1 MNSSLVAISI
11 LVKNNI
17 SRQCLINFLTDI
29 SSQSL
34 GSYLRLSNIY
44 DGNCNKKK
52 TDLIEMVV
60 YGCIT
65 NKLDKKR
72 IEDISLNKAYTIL
85 KEKDISV
92 KSLPGYGN
100 LVLRKK
106 DIKTYNDTIS
116 IEIKE

>member
-11 LVKNNI
+11 LVKYKI
-17 SRQCLINFLTDI
+17 SRQFLIYFFTEV

-34 GSYLRLSNIY
+34 RSYLRLANIY

-52 TDLIEMVV
+52 TDLIEMIV

-65 NKLDKKR
+65 DKLSKKR

>member
-11 LVKNNI
+11 LVKSNI
-17 SRQCLINFLTDI
+17 SRQCLINFLLDV
-29 SSQSL
+29 SSQSFRI
-34 GSYLRLSNIY
+34 YLRLANIY

-52 TDLIEMVV
+52 TDLIEMTV

-65 NKLDKKR
+65 NKLNKKR
-72 IEDISLNKAYTIL
+72 IEDISLNKPCLML

-100 LVLRKK
+100 LGLRKK
-106 DIKTYNDTIS
+106 
-116 IEIKE
+116 E